1 MGPEGSTVVL
11 GVHREARGP
20 QEMGSGPGDFFEVT
34 LVRAAHVAGMRD
46 QNVAPIGIKVLRIVA
61 MFRWF
66 LLPVAL
72 FSHAGFRNARV
83 FQQKHDSDAK

>member
-34 LVRAAHVAGMRD
+34 LVRAAHVAG
-46 QNVAPIGIKVLRIVA
+46 
-61 MFRWF
+61 
-66 LLPVAL
+66 
-72 FSHAGFRNARV
+72 NARSKCGATRHCRHILI
-83 FQQKHDSDAK
+83 F

>member
-1 MGPEGSTVVL
+1 MYLRTCQAKDIIMGPEGSTVVL

-46 QNVAPIGIKVLRIVA
+46 QNVAPIGIKVLRHCCDVSLVVITCCS
-61 MFRWF
+61 
-66 LLPVAL
+66 L
-72 FSHAGFRNARV
+72 
-83 FQQKHDSDAK
+83 

>member
-1 MGPEGSTVVL
+1 MVL

-46 QNVAPIGIKVLRIVA
+46 QNVAPIGIKVMRHCCDVSLV
-61 MFRWF
+61 

-83 FQQKHDSDAK
+83 FQQKHDGDAK